1 MSSELTLLPSVRREI
16 VTVLARIIKIESR
29 ITLQKAS
36 IDGGGDMEGENGK
49 GVIEMSYSSTAR
61 GAAVLDDEGDLER
74 AVEKL
79 GEGGEGLDL
88 EDVRRKG
95 LSGGRGKQKGKGGE
109 GGRRMKAPSVLGYS
123 A

>member
-1 MSSELTLLPSVRREI
+1 MSSELTLLPFVRREI
-16 VTVLARIIKIESR
+16 VTVLARTIKIESR

-36 IDGGGDMEGENGK
+36 VDGGGDMEGENGK

-61 GAAVLDDEGDLER
+61 GATVLDDERDLER

-95 LSGGRGKQKGKGGE
+95 VSGGVLRREGETKGE
-109 GGRRMKAPSVLGYS
+109 GG
-123 A
+123 

>member
-1 MSSELTLLPSVRREI
+1 MPFVRREI

-36 IDGGGDMEGENGK
+36 VDGGGDMEGEDGK
-49 GVIEMSYSSTAR
+49 GLIEMSYSSTAR
-61 GAAVLDDEGDLER
+61 GATVLVDGRDLER

-79 GEGGEGLDL
+79 GKGEEGLDL

-95 LSGGRGKQKGKGGE
+95 VSGEVLGREGETKGE
-109 GGRRMKAPSVLGYS
+109 GG
-123 A
+123 